1 MKDVGE
7 NARSAAV
14 RGGCLDAK
22 GSPAPGADLAN
33 MGA

>member
-14 RGGCLDAK
+14 LLGC
-22 GSPAPGADLAN
+22 GSFEVDPQSAQEGPI
-33 MGA
+33 